1 MAEATKKKDSRS
13 SSSRRAFLRNAGLI
27 SAGALLDKGSLAM
40 PRRPSAPP
48 QLSGGVGRPLE
59 PRTLGRTGLK
69 VAPIGLGT
77 IPLFRAP
84 REQAIDVVRKCE
96 ELGINYIDLARGY
109 RHGLAE
115 EWVGEAIK
123 GRRNKFVIVTKSTDY
138 TAKIADSVEA
148 SLKALQTDYID
159 VYCFHSLM
167 QDEQW
172 KTVIGPN
179 GAMEALKRA
188 QKAGK
193 IRFIGISGHR
203 SDQFTEIIK
212 GGDIDLAIMI
222 FNYVFDDALDDLLPT
237 AKKLNVGVAGIKP
250 FAGCFLNQHE
260 LSLRWI
266 LEQPIDVTV
275 PGMWQTE
282 EVVANARLLR
292 EYTPLVASEREYLAE
307 EKKFWYYRICRVC
320 YQCKACPQGVP
331 YVSIFML
338 PLMLRRNGFYL
349 TLDEN
354 KGKFKYLN
362 ELDKVDK
369 CTDCGL
375 CVETCKY
382 HMPVPDIIRDVKRS
396 YYDVIK
402 LYKV

>member
-1 MAEATKKKDSRS
+1 MAEDKKRKNARISPG
-13 SSSRRAFLRNAGLI
+13 RRNFLKSAGLL
-27 SAGALLDKGSLAM
+27 SAGALLNKNIISGAVA
-40 PRRPSAPP
+40 APP
-48 QLSGGVGRPLE
+48 PPPPASQGKALE
-59 PRTLGRTGLK
+59 PRTLGRTGLR

-84 REQAIDVVRKCE
+84 REQAIEVVRKCE
-96 ELGINYIDLARGY
+96 DQGINYIDLARGY
-109 RHGLAE
+109 RKGLAE

-123 GRRNKFVIVTKSTDY
+123 GHRDKFVIVTKSTEY
-138 TAKIADSVEA
+138 TGKIADSVDQ

-212 GGDIDLAIMI
+212 GGDIDLVIMI
-222 FNYVFDDALDDLLPT
+222 FNYVFDDALSDLLPT
-237 AKKLNVGVAGIKP
+237 AKKLNVGFAGIKP

-266 LEQPIDVTV
+266 LEHPIDVTV
-275 PGMWQTE
+275 PGMWQVD
-282 EVVANARLLR
+282 EVIQNARLLR
-292 EYTPLVASEREYLAE
+292 EFTPLNDSEREYLGE
-307 EKKFWYYRICRVC
+307 ERKYWYYRICRVC
-320 YQCKACPQGVP
+320 YQCKPCPRDIR

-362 ELDKVDK
+362 ELDKVTK
-369 CTDCGL
+369 CNNCGL
-375 CVETCKY
+375 CIETCKY
-382 HMPVPDIIRDVKRS
+382 HMPIPDIIRDVKRT

-402 LYKV
+402 LYRV

>member
-1 MAEATKKKDSRS
+1 MTKKVS
-13 SSSRRAFLRNAGLI
+13 SANEPGSLGRRDFMKKAGFL
-27 SAGALLDKGSLAM
+27 SAGVLLNRNL
-40 PRRPSAPP
+40 PSVPAPP
-48 QLSGGVGRPLE
+48 AESQGRALP
-59 PRTLGRTGLK
+59 PRTLGRTGIK

-84 REQAIDVVRKCE
+84 REQAIAVVRKAE
-96 ELGINYIDLARGY
+96 EEGINYIDLARGY
-109 RHGLAE
+109 RRGLAE

-123 GRRNKFVIVTKSTDY
+123 GRRDKFVIVTKSTNY
-138 TAKIADSVEA
+138 TGKISEAVEQ
-148 SLKALQTDYID
+148 SLRALQTDYID

-179 GAMEALKRA
+179 GAMEALKKA
-188 QKAGK
+188 QQAGK

-212 GGDIDLAIMI
+212 GGDIDLVIMI
-222 FNYVFDDALDDLLPT
+222 FNFVFDDALDDLLPT
-237 AKKLNVGVAGIKP
+237 AKKLNVGFAAIKP

-266 LEQPIDVTV
+266 LEHPVDVVV
-275 PGMWQTE
+275 PGMWQID
-282 EVVANARLLR
+282 EVIQNARVMK
-292 EYTPLVASEREYLAE
+292 EFMPVNETEREFLAE
-307 EKKFWYYRICRVC
+307 EKKYWYYRICRVC
-320 YQCKACPQGVP
+320 YQCKPCPQGIL
-331 YVSIFML
+331 YTSIFML
-338 PLMLRRNGFYL
+338 PLFLRRNGFYL
-349 TLDEN
+349 TLEEG

-362 ELDKVDK
+362 EMDKIEK
-369 CTDCGL
+369 CDNCGV
-375 CVETCKY
+375 CTESCKY
-382 HMPVPDIIRDVKRS
+382 HMPIPHIIRDVKRT

>member
-1 MAEATKKKDSRS
+1 MAQHDDNGTPGS
-13 SSSRRAFLRNAGLI
+13 SSGRRNFLKNAGLI
-27 SAGALLDKGSLAM
+27 SAGALLNKNAFPASA
-40 PRRPSAPP
+40 APP
-48 QLSGGVGRPLE
+48 PPAAPAAIGKPLE

-84 REQAIDVVRKCE
+84 RDQAIDVVRKAG

-109 RHGLAE
+109 RNGLAE

-123 GRRNKFVIVTKSTDY
+123 GQRDKFVIVTKSTNY
-138 TAKIADSVEA
+138 TSGIADHVDL

-167 QDEQW
+167 QDAQW
-172 KTVIGPN
+172 QTVIGPN

-222 FNYVFDDALDDLLPT
+222 FNYVFDDALADLLPA
-237 AKKLNVGVAGIKP
+237 AKKLNVGIAGIKP

-266 LEQPIDVTV
+266 LEHPIDVTV
-275 PGMWQTE
+275 PGVWQTE
-282 EVVANARLLR
+282 EVIANTRLLR
-292 EYTPLVASEREYLAE
+292 EYTALNDSEREYLSE
-307 EKKFWYYRICRVC
+307 EKKYWYYRICRVC
-320 YQCKACPQGVP
+320 YQCKECPQGVP

-349 TLDEN
+349 TLEEN

-362 ELDKVDK
+362 EMDKVDK
-369 CTDCGL
+369 CNNCGL

-382 HMPVPDIIRDVKRS
+382 HMPIPDIIRDVKRT
-396 YYDVIK
+396 YYDVVK

>member
-1 MAEATKKKDSRS
+1 MAHNGNSTTPRAASG
-13 SSSRRAFLRNAGLI
+13 RRRFLKNAGLM
-27 SAGALLDKGSLAM
+27 SAGALLNKNAFSS
-40 PRRPSAPP
+40 PAPP
-48 QLSGGVGRPLE
+48 PPPAAPAAVGQPLE

-84 REQAIDVVRKCE
+84 RDQAIDVVRKCG

-109 RHGLAE
+109 RGGLAE

-123 GRRNKFVIVTKSTDY
+123 GQRDKYVIVTKSTNY
-138 TAKIADSVEA
+138 TSGIADHVEL

-167 QDEQW
+167 QDAQW
-172 KTVIGPN
+172 QTVIGPN

-222 FNYVFDDALDDLLPT
+222 FNYVFDDALDDLLPA
-237 AKKLNVGVAGIKP
+237 AKKLNVGFAGIKP

-260 LSLRWI
+260 LSLRWN
-266 LEQPIDVTV
+266 LEHPIDVTV

-282 EVVANARLLR
+282 EAIANARLLR
-292 EYTPLVASEREYLAE
+292 EYTALNASEREYLSE
-307 EKKFWYYRICRVC
+307 EKKYWYYRICRVC
-320 YQCKACPQGVP
+320 YQCQPCPQGIA
-331 YVSIFML
+331 YTSLFML

-349 TLDEN
+349 TLGEN

-362 ELDKVDK
+362 EMDKVDK
-369 CTDCGL
+369 CDNCGL
-375 CVETCKY
+375 CVATCKY
-382 HMPVPDIIRDVKRS
+382 HMPVNDIIRDVKRT
-396 YYDVIK
+396 YYEAVK

>member
-1 MAEATKKKDSRS
+1 MPENKEHGSGRALPG
-13 SSSRRAFLRNAGLI
+13 RRKFLKNAGLL
-27 SAGALLDKGSLAM
+27 SAGALLNNGALQA
-40 PRRPSAPP
+40 AGQTPP
-48 QLSGGVGRPLE
+48 PAASTWSGTPLE

-84 REQAIDVVRKCE
+84 RNQAIDVVRAAGD
-96 ELGINYIDLARGY
+96 LGINYIDLARGY
-109 RHGLAE
+109 RRGLAE

-123 GRRNKFVIVTKSTDY
+123 GRRDRFVIVTKSTDY
-138 TAKIADSVEA
+138 TSKISDHVEQ

-188 QKAGK
+188 QQAGK

-212 GGDIDLAIMI
+212 GGDIDVAIMI
-222 FNYVFDDALDDLLPT
+222 FNYVFDDALADLLPT
-237 AKKLNVGVAGIKP
+237 AKRLNIGFVGIKP

-266 LEQPIDVTV
+266 LEHPVDVTV

-292 EYTPLVASEREYLAE
+292 EYTALNDSEREYLSE
-307 EKKFWYYRICRVC
+307 EKKYWYYRICRVC
-320 YQCKACPQGVP
+320 YQCRPCPQGVP

-349 TLDEN
+349 TLEEN

-362 ELDKVDK
+362 EMDKVDK
-369 CTDCGL
+369 CDNCGL
-375 CVETCKY
+375 CVESCKY
-382 HMPVPDIIRDVKRS
+382 HMPIPDLIRDVKRT
-396 YYDVIK
+396 YYDVVK

>member
-1 MAEATKKKDSRS
+1 MTKKT
-13 SSSRRAFLRNAGLI
+13 RRDFLKSAGLL
-27 SAGALLDKGSLAM
+27 SAGALMNKNLLSS
-40 PRRPSAPP
+40 PYPP
-48 QLSGGVGRPLE
+48 QSASSPGKTLE

-84 REQAIDVVRKCE
+84 RDQAMEVVRKAE
-96 ELGINYIDLARGY
+96 EQGINYIDLARGY
-109 RHGLAE
+109 RRGLAE

-123 GRRNKFVIVTKSTDY
+123 GRRDKFVIVTKSTDY
-138 TAKIADSVEA
+138 TGKVVESVEQ

-179 GAMEALKRA
+179 GAMEGLKKA
-188 QKAGK
+188 QQQGK
-193 IRFIGISGHR
+193 IRFIGLSGHR

-212 GGDIDLAIMI
+212 GGDIDLIIMI
-222 FNYVFDDALDDLLPT
+222 FNFVFDDALYDLLPT
-237 AKKLNVGVAGIKP
+237 AKKLNVGFAGIKP

-266 LEQPIDVTV
+266 LEHPVDVVV
-275 PGMWQTE
+275 PGMWQVD
-282 EVVANARLLR
+282 EVIQNARVMK
-292 EYTPLVASEREYLAE
+292 EFTPVNDTEREYLAE
-307 EKKFWYYRICRVC
+307 EKKYWYYRICRVC
-320 YQCKACPQGVP
+320 YQCKPCPQGIP
-331 YVSIFML
+331 YTSIFLL
-338 PLMLRRNGFYL
+338 PLFLRRNGFYL
-349 TLDEN
+349 TLEEN
-354 KGKFKYLN
+354 KGKFKHLN
-362 ELDKVDK
+362 DLDKIEK
-369 CTDCGL
+369 CDNCGV
-375 CVETCKY
+375 CVATCKY
-382 HMPVPDIIRDVKRS
+382 HMPIPDIIRDIKRT

>member
-1 MAEATKKKDSRS
+1 MGENLKSQEKCIPSG
-13 SSSRRAFLRNAGLI
+13 RRGFLKNAGLL
-27 SAGALLDKGSLAM
+27 SAGALLNKDLIKTGTAA
-40 PRRPSAPP
+40 PSA
-48 QLSGGVGRPLE
+48 QAAAVRGKALE

-84 REQAIDVVRKCE
+84 REQAIEVVRKAE
-96 ELGINYIDLARGY
+96 EEGINYIDLARGY
-109 RHGLAE
+109 RRGLAE

-123 GRRNKFVIVTKSTDY
+123 GRRDKFVIVTKSTDY
-138 TAKIADSVEA
+138 SSKISEHVDL

-172 KTVIGPN
+172 KKVIGPN
-179 GAMEALKRA
+179 GAMEALKAA
-188 QKAGK
+188 QKQGK

-212 GGDIDLAIMI
+212 GGDIDLVIMI
-222 FNYVFDDALDDLLPT
+222 FNYVFDDALYDLLPT
-237 AKKLNVGVAGIKP
+237 AKKLNVGFAGIKP

-266 LEQPIDVTV
+266 LEHPVDVTV
-275 PGMWQTE
+275 PGMWQVE
-282 EVVANARLLR
+282 EVIQNTRVLR
-292 EYTPLVASEREYLAE
+292 EFVPVNDTEREFLGE

-320 YQCKACPQGVP
+320 YQCKPCPQGIP
-331 YVSIFML
+331 YAEIFML
-338 PLMLRRNGFYL
+338 PLFLRRNGFYL
-349 TLDEN
+349 TLEEN

-362 ELDKVDK
+362 QMDKIEK
-369 CTDCGL
+369 CDNCGL
-375 CVETCKY
+375 CIETCKY
-382 HMPVPDIIRDVKRS
+382 HMPIPDIIRDVKRT

>member
-1 MAEATKKKDSRS
+1 MKK
-13 SSSRRAFLRNAGLI
+13 AGFL
-27 SAGALLDKGSLAM
+27 SAGVLLNRNL
-40 PRRPSAPP
+40 PSVPAPP
-48 QLSGGVGRPLE
+48 AESQGRALP
-59 PRTLGRTGLK
+59 PRTLGRTGIK

-84 REQAIDVVRKCE
+84 REQAIEVVRKAE
-96 ELGINYIDLARGY
+96 EEGINYIDLARGY
-109 RHGLAE
+109 RRGLAE

-123 GRRNKFVIVTKSTDY
+123 GRRDKFVIVTKSTNY
-138 TAKIADSVEA
+138 TAKISEAVEQ

-179 GAMEALKRA
+179 GAMEALKKA
-188 QKAGK
+188 QQAGK

-212 GGDIDLAIMI
+212 GGDIDLVIMI
-222 FNYVFDDALDDLLPT
+222 FNFVFDDALDDLLPT
-237 AKKLNVGVAGIKP
+237 AKKLNVGFAAIKP

-266 LEQPIDVTV
+266 LEHPVDVVV
-275 PGMWQTE
+275 PGMWQID
-282 EVVANARLLR
+282 EVIQNARVMK
-292 EYTPLVASEREYLAE
+292 EFTPVNETEREFLAE
-307 EKKFWYYRICRVC
+307 EKKYWYYRICRVC
-320 YQCKACPQGVP
+320 YQCKPCPQGIP
-331 YVSIFML
+331 YTSIFML
-338 PLMLRRNGFYL
+338 PLFLRRNGFYL
-349 TLDEN
+349 TLEEG

-362 ELDKVDK
+362 EMDKIEK
-369 CTDCGL
+369 CDNCGV
-375 CVETCKY
+375 CIESCKY
-382 HMPVPDIIRDVKRS
+382 HMPIPDIIRDVKRT

>member
-1 MAEATKKKDSRS
+1 MGEDKKTNDGSIS
-13 SSSRRAFLRNAGLI
+13 SGRRGFLKNAGLL
-27 SAGALLDKGSLAM
+27 SAGTLLNKNLLTASPAPQAGS
-40 PRRPSAPP
+40 P
-48 QLSGGVGRPLE
+48 GKILE

-84 REQAIDVVRKCE
+84 REQAIEVVRKAE

-109 RHGLAE
+109 RRGLAE

-123 GRRNKFVIVTKSTDY
+123 GRRDKFVIVTKSTEY
-138 TAKIADSVEA
+138 SGKISEHVEL

-172 KTVIGPN
+172 KKVIGPG
-179 GAMEALKRA
+179 GAMEALKMA
-188 QKAGK
+188 QKQGK

-212 GGDIDLAIMI
+212 GGDIDLVIMI
-222 FNYVFDDALDDLLPT
+222 FNNVFDDALYDLLPT
-237 AKKLNVGVAGIKP
+237 AKKLNVGFAGIKP

-266 LEQPIDVTV
+266 LEHPVDVTV
-275 PGMWQTE
+275 PGMWQVE
-282 EVVANARLLR
+282 EVIQNTRVLR
-292 EYTPLVASEREYLAE
+292 EFVPVNDTEREFLGE

-320 YQCKACPQGVP
+320 YQCKPCPQGIP
-331 YVSIFML
+331 YAEIFML
-338 PLMLRRNGFYL
+338 PLFLRRNGFYL
-349 TLDEN
+349 TLEEN

-362 ELDKVDK
+362 EMDKIEK
-369 CTDCGL
+369 CDNCGL
-375 CVETCKY
+375 CIETCKY
-382 HMPVPDIIRDVKRS
+382 HMPIPEIIRDVKRT

>member
-1 MAEATKKKDSRS
+1 MK
-13 SSSRRAFLRNAGLI
+13 RAGFL
-27 SAGALLDKGSLAM
+27 SAGVLLNRNL
-40 PRRPSAPP
+40 PSVPAPP
-48 QLSGGVGRPLE
+48 AESQGRALP
-59 PRTLGRTGLK
+59 PRTLGRTGIK

-84 REQAIDVVRKCE
+84 REQAIAVVRKAE
-96 ELGINYIDLARGY
+96 EEGINYIDLARGY
-109 RHGLAE
+109 RRGLAE

-123 GRRNKFVIVTKSTDY
+123 GRRDKFVIVTKSTNY
-138 TAKIADSVEA
+138 TGKISEAVEQ

-172 KTVIGPN
+172 KIVIGPN
-179 GAMEALKRA
+179 GAMEALKKA
-188 QKAGK
+188 QQAGK

-212 GGDIDLAIMI
+212 GGDIDLVIMI
-222 FNYVFDDALDDLLPT
+222 FNFVFDDALDDLLPT
-237 AKKLNVGVAGIKP
+237 AKKLNVGFAAIKP

-266 LEQPIDVTV
+266 LEHPVDVVV
-275 PGMWQTE
+275 PGMWQID
-282 EVVANARLLR
+282 EVIQNARVMK
-292 EYTPLVASEREYLAE
+292 EFMPVNETEREFLAE
-307 EKKFWYYRICRVC
+307 EKKYWYYRICRVC
-320 YQCKACPQGVP
+320 YQCKPCPQGIP
-331 YVSIFML
+331 YTSIFML
-338 PLMLRRNGFYL
+338 PLFLRRNGFYL
-349 TLDEN
+349 TLEEG

-362 ELDKVDK
+362 EMDKIEK
-369 CTDCGL
+369 CDNCGV
-375 CVETCKY
+375 CIESCKY
-382 HMPVPDIIRDVKRS
+382 HMPIPDIIRDVKRT

>member
-1 MAEATKKKDSRS
+1 MGKNATTDDRGLSPGRRS
-13 SSSRRAFLRNAGLI
+13 FLRNAGLL
-27 SAGALLDKGSLAM
+27 SAGAMLSNSLAQAAG
-40 PRRPSAPP
+40 PSASVP
-48 QLSGGVGRPLE
+48 SAAGRGRALE
-59 PRTLGRTGLK
+59 PRVLGRTGLK

-84 REQAIDVVRKCE
+84 REQAIEVVRKCE
-96 ELGINYIDLARGY
+96 EEGINYIDLARGY
-109 RHGLAE
+109 RRGLAE

-123 GRRNKFVIVTKSTDY
+123 GRRDKFVIVTKSTDY
-138 TAKIADSVEA
+138 TSKISQAVEE
-148 SLKALQTDYID
+148 SLRALQTDYID

-179 GAMEALKRA
+179 GAMEALKKA
-188 QKAGK
+188 QKEGK

-212 GGDIDLAIMI
+212 GGDIDVVIMI
-222 FNYVFDDALDDLLPT
+222 FNFVFDDALYDLLPT
-237 AKKLNVGVAGIKP
+237 AKKLNVGFAGIKP

-266 LEQPIDVTV
+266 LEHPVDVTV
-275 PGMWQTE
+275 PGMWQVD
-282 EVVANARLLR
+282 EVIQNARVMK
-292 EYTPLVASEREYLAE
+292 EFTPVNETEREFLAE
-307 EKKFWYYRICRVC
+307 EKKYWYYRICRVC
-320 YQCKACPQGVP
+320 YQCKPCPQGIP
-331 YVSIFML
+331 YTSIFML
-338 PLMLRRNGFYL
+338 PLFLRRNGFYL
-349 TLDEN
+349 TLEEN

-362 ELDKVDK
+362 EMDKIEK
-369 CTDCGL
+369 CDNCGL
-375 CVETCKY
+375 CIETCKY
-382 HMPVPDIIRDVKRS
+382 HMPIPDIIRDVKRT

>member
-1 MAEATKKKDSRS
+1 MGENLKTQVKRIPSG
-13 SSSRRAFLRNAGLI
+13 RRNFLKNAGLL
-27 SAGALLDKGSLAM
+27 SAGALLNKDLVKTAAAASPAQVAAARGKG
-40 PRRPSAPP
+40 
-48 QLSGGVGRPLE
+48 LE

-84 REQAIDVVRKCE
+84 REQAIAVVRKAE
-96 ELGINYIDLARGY
+96 EEGINYIDLARGY
-109 RHGLAE
+109 RRGLAE

-123 GRRNKFVIVTKSTDY
+123 GRRDKFVIVTKSTDY
-138 TAKIADSVEA
+138 SSKISEHVEL

-172 KTVIGPN
+172 KKVIGPN
-179 GAMEALKRA
+179 GAMEALKAA
-188 QKAGK
+188 QKQGK
-193 IRFIGISGHR
+193 IRFIGLSGHR

-212 GGDIDLAIMI
+212 GGDIDLIIMI
-222 FNYVFDDALDDLLPT
+222 FNYVFDDALYDLLPT
-237 AKKLNVGVAGIKP
+237 AKELNVGFAGIKP

-266 LEQPIDVTV
+266 LEHPVDVTV
-275 PGMWQTE
+275 PGMWQVE
-282 EVVANARLLR
+282 EVIQNARVLR
-292 EYTPLVASEREYLAE
+292 EFVPVNDTEREFLGE
-307 EKKFWYYRICRVC
+307 EKKYWYYRICRVC
-320 YQCKACPQGVP
+320 YQCKPCPQGIP
-331 YVSIFML
+331 YASIFML
-338 PLMLRRNGFYL
+338 PLFLRRNGFYL
-349 TLDEN
+349 TLEEN

-362 ELDKVDK
+362 EMDKIEK
-369 CTDCGL
+369 CDNCGL
-375 CVETCKY
+375 CIETCKY
-382 HMPVPDIIRDVKRS
+382 HMPIPEIIRDVKRT